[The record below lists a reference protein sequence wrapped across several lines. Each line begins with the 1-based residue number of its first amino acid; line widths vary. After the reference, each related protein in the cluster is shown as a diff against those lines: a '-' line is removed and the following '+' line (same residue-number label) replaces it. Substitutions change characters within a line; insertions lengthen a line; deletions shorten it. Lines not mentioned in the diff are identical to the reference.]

1 MDLNAVNKRFN
12 SHPQTQ
18 RVLTEFCGSPVN
30 AAHHQNISKVLV
42 FNRTDF
48 TTTRDCSLKWRSQ
61 EAKQV

>member
-30 AAHHQNISKVLV
+30 AAHHQNISKVKSVRLKT
-42 FNRTDF
+42 N
-48 TTTRDCSLKWRSQ
+48 TTTRDCYLKWRSQ